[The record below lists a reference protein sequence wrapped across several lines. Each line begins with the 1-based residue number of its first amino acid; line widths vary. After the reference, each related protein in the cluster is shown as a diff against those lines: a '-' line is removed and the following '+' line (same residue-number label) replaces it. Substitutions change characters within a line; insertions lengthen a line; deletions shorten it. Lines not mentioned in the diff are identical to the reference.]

1 MKQLQASGSD
11 TYKKIQAENTEVL
24 GIAAT
29 TAFSQK
35 ALADFLKLDYPLLSG
50 GRDVTAVHKVLKAYG
65 VFREDR
71 LQATRSYFIVDK
83 EGIVRYKHIPP
94 SPGEKDLVPSESLL
108 NEVKKINKGS

>member
-1 MKQLQASGSD
+1 M
-11 TYKKIQAENTEVL
+11 L

-35 ALADFLKLDYPLLSG
+35 ALADFLKIDYPLLSG

-71 LQATRSYFIVDK
+71 LTATRSYFIIDK
-83 EGIVRYKHIPP
+83 EGIVRAKIIPP
-94 SPGEKDLVPSESLL
+94 SPNEKDLLSTETLL
-108 NEVKKINKGS
+108 NEVKKVNQRKL

>member
-1 MKQLQASGSD
+1 
-11 TYKKIQAENTEVL
+11 VL

-29 TAFSQK
+29 TQFSQK
-35 ALADFLKLDYPLLSG
+35 ALADFLKIDYPLLSG

-71 LQATRSYFIVDK
+71 LQAQRSYFIIDE

-94 SPGEKDLVPSESLL
+94 SPQEKDLLSSETLL
-108 NEVKKINKGS
+108 NEVKKVNKGS